1 MSALAVATI
10 RQRCAASILA
20 ALTADGW
27 QESTSTWDRFGANE
41 GDNLLHKGFAVGV
54 PGWTFPQGR
63 QKQSEGAV
71 CETRVSVRWAYNIG
85 ALDQVTSYDEALA
98 AAQTIT
104 MYARRIAGVSGAV
117 LVSADHAE
125 DDQGWIM
132 GEVVLRVIHLFALS

>member
-1 MSALAVATI
+1 MSAISVATI
-10 RQRCAASILA
+10 RQRCATSILDG
-20 ALTADGW
+20 LTASGW

-54 PGWTFPQGR
+54 PGWSFPTGR

-71 CETRVSVRWAYNIG
+71 CETRVSVKWAYNIG
-85 ALDQVTSYDEALA
+85 ALDQITSYDEALVA
-98 AAQTIT
+98 AETIAL
-104 MYARRIAGVSGAV
+104 YARRISGVSGAA

-132 GEVVLRVIHLFALS
+132 GEVVLRVIHLFALT